1 MATAKRLP
9 SGSYRVR
16 VYVND
21 LKAYK
26 SFTADSKRGAER
38 MANDWLIEHEE
49 EVRREQMLT
58 FEKTANAYIEQRR
71 TTLSPT
77 TIAGYETIMKNNV
90 ERLKNIALD
99 ELTQQQ
105 IQDWVNELTVSL
117 SPKSVRN
124 IYGFFKSVV
133 NYHDVPL
140 RLSKIQLPRKT
151 RKFKRLPSAQLVIDT
166 FKGTDIELPVLL
178 AVWGSLRMSE
188 ILGIQARDIEGD
200 VLTISRVKVK
210 VNNETVVKER
220 AKTYNSNRQLRL
232 PPPIMTLI
240 NAAGKS
246 GKEFLIDYTR
256 SQIFEKYTWQMKK
269 LGYQVTFHDLRHIN
283 ASVMAALNIPDLYA
297 MERGGWSNTN
307 TLKAVYQQTFSTERM
322 KYDAVIDDYF
332 NNLYDTKYDTKIKK
346 AL

>member
-58 FEKTANAYIEQRR
+58 FEKAANAYIEQRR

-90 ERLKNIALD
+90 ERLKDIALD

-220 AKTYNSNRQLRL
+220 AKTYNSNRQLVHMADEEARL
-232 PPPIMTLI
+232 
-240 NAAGKS
+240 S
-246 GKEFLIDYTR
+246 GDVPR
-256 SQIFEKYTWQMKK
+256 SSPHQRQCDGSAQYPRPVRYGARRLVE
-269 LGYQVTFHDLRHIN
+269 YQHAESRIPADIQHRAHEIRCCDRRLLQY
-283 ASVMAALNIPDLYA
+283 SV
-297 MERGGWSNTN
+297 
-307 TLKAVYQQTFSTERM
+307 
-322 KYDAVIDDYF
+322 
-332 NNLYDTKYDTKIKK
+332 
-346 AL
+346 

>member
-1 MATAKRLP
+1 
-9 SGSYRVR
+9 VR

-58 FEKTANAYIEQRR
+58 FEKAANAYIEQRR

-232 PPPIMTLI
+232 PPPIMELVRST
-240 NAAGKS
+240 GKS

>member
-1 MATAKRLP
+1 MLLQHTFDNYIVAYFYRRVNKQRRIKMATAKRLP
-9 SGSYRVR
+9 SGSWRVR

-26 SFTADSKRGAER
+26 SFTSDSKRSAER
-38 MANDWLIEHEE
+38 MAIDWLIEHEE
-49 EVRREQMLT
+49 DVRREQMLT
-58 FEKTANAYIEQRR
+58 FEKAANAYIEQRK

-90 ERLKNIALD
+90 ERLKGVALD

-105 IQDWVNELTVSL
+105 IQDWVNELTLSL

-188 ILGIQARDIEGD
+188 ILGI
-200 VLTISRVKVK
+200 
-210 VNNETVVKER
+210 
-220 AKTYNSNRQLRL
+220 
-232 PPPIMTLI
+232 
-240 NAAGKS
+240 
-246 GKEFLIDYTR
+246 
-256 SQIFEKYTWQMKK
+256 
-269 LGYQVTFHDLRHIN
+269 
-283 ASVMAALNIPDLYA
+283 
-297 MERGGWSNTN
+297 
-307 TLKAVYQQTFSTERM
+307 
-322 KYDAVIDDYF
+322 
-332 NNLYDTKYDTKIKK
+332 
-346 AL
+346 